1 MSWQDGLPR
10 QGSEPETRLWRILD
24 SMSLRYERNVP
35 VSTPFR
41 DYPVEADVI
50 VEDVLVIEVQ
60 SRLFHTKSRRERK
73 DEAKRECFE
82 AMGYGVLW
90 IWDKELEWAY
100 QKARGEK
107 WTGALK
113 EWIKAGLDYAKKVR
127 EAYIQFVSVRQNT
140 PAVIHPDYRMM
151 NIREDHRP

>member
-1 MSWQDGLPR
+1 MG
-10 QGSEPETRLWRILD
+10 
-24 SMSLRYERNVP
+24 LRYDRNVP

-60 SRLFHTKSRRERK
+60 SRFHLKRRRERK

-82 AMGYGVLW
+82 ALGYGVLW

-100 QKARGEK
+100 QKVRGET
-107 WTGALK
+107 WMWALK
-113 EWIKAGLDYAKKVR
+113 EWIRASLDYAKKVR
-127 EAYIQFVSVRQNT
+127 EAYVEFVSVRQNT
-140 PAVIHPDYRMM
+140 PAVIHPDYGMM